1 MPGNIPER
9 TFRQNLFG
17 FYFNDDWK
25 MTSKLT
31 WNLGLRYEPYTGPS
45 EKWGRVSVVKDWLTA
60 THYDVGG
67 QMFQSPGNKYFAP
80 RVGFAWD
87 PQGNGKTAI
96 RGGFGVFY
104 VPLSTYVYSRASYRN
119 APFSGSIQQVPRD
132 AQGRVANFASALPY
146 IYSIAPTFLTPQLGP
161 TTSPIIVQ
169 YRPDAAYEMKANL
182 TVERQIGQDLSVS
195 VGYVGG
201 RGFHLTRTTDINVR
215 YPTLVNRRL
224 FVDARS
230 PVPNPAFFQG
240 QMVVTDSQSFYNA
253 LRTQLKKRLSRN
265 YQFQVS
271 YTWSKSIDDA
281 TAGSSNTAYPTE
293 GTSSQLWGTK
303 ADRGLSALNQ
313 THNFVVNGIWSLPSL
328 SGPKMVSSVLGGWEV
343 TGIFSAVTGTPFT
356 PTLSG
361 SNVND
366 NGRPGGGS
374 RLRMPDWIGGRS
386 FSSITSRTTAGCTFV
401 NGIPGP
407 FVAGRPNSVAP
418 GQKLGTPALW
428 FDPCAFAVPPA
439 GFYGNLGRGTF
450 IGPGTVNFDMSLGK
464 SIPLKWEATRLEF
477 RSEFFNLFN
486 RPNFADPA
494 NQVLNANNNALI
506 STTGQITKTVTSSR
520 QVQFAL
526 KLVF

>member
-1 MPGNIPER
+1 
-9 TFRQNLFG
+9 
-17 FYFNDDWK
+17 
-25 MTSKLT
+25 
-31 WNLGLRYEPYTGPS
+31 
-45 EKWGRVSVVKDWLTA
+45 
-60 THYDVGG
+60 
-67 QMFQSPGNKYFAP
+67 MFQSPGNKYFAP

-215 YPTLVNRRL
+215 YPTLVNGRL
-224 FVDARS
+224 FVDARN

-293 GTSSQLWGTK
+293 GTSSQLWE
-303 ADRGLSALNQ
+303 RR
-313 THNFVVNGIWSLPSL
+313 
-328 SGPKMVSSVLGGWEV
+328 
-343 TGIFSAVTGTPFT
+343 
-356 PTLSG
+356 PTAAYQ
-361 SNVND
+361 
-366 NGRPGGGS
+366 R
-374 RLRMPDWIGGRS
+374 
-386 FSSITSRTTAGCTFV
+386 
-401 NGIPGP
+401 
-407 FVAGRPNSVAP
+407 
-418 GQKLGTPALW
+418 
-428 FDPCAFAVPPA
+428 
-439 GFYGNLGRGTF
+439 
-450 IGPGTVNFDMSLGK
+450 
-464 SIPLKWEATRLEF
+464 
-477 RSEFFNLFN
+477 
-486 RPNFADPA
+486 
-494 NQVLNANNNALI
+494 
-506 STTGQITKTVTSSR
+506 
-520 QVQFAL
+520 
-526 KLVF
+526 